1 MRTRIANYTAKG
13 ALSSSGTRVVLH
25 LYEKQMMYNKDEI
38 PNKFHVFDFSLNQKG
53 YELIE
58 KVNDK

>member
-1 MRTRIANYTAKG
+1 
-13 ALSSSGTRVVLH
+13 
-25 LYEKQMMYNKDEI
+25 MMYNKDDI